1 MDKVNI
7 LGVHVDMV
15 NISQATD
22 CIMRF
27 LDEDKFHAV
36 YTPNSEIIM
45 LAYKDE
51 KFCKLLNNADLLTA
65 DGIGVVHASKILK
78 KPISERAAGY
88 DIARQVLQK
97 MNYTDHKLFLFG
109 GKPGVAEEAKKKL
122 LEEYTDLNIVG
133 TRNGYFKPEEE
144 AEIVEEINNSGADIV
159 FVCLGA
165 PKHTKTISAPELL
178 ISSTISASSS
188 GLKYPFLVPTILRS
202 VYSSKSF
209 FFASSATPG
218 LPPKR
223 NSLWSV

>member
-97 MNYTDHKLFLFG
+97 MNYTNHKLFLFG

-144 AEIVEEINNSGADIV
+144 AEIVE
-159 FVCLGA
+159 
-165 PKHTKTISAPELL
+165 
-178 ISSTISASSS
+178 
-188 GLKYPFLVPTILRS
+188 
-202 VYSSKSF
+202 
-209 FFASSATPG
+209 
-218 LPPKR
+218 
-223 NSLWSV
+223 

>member
-109 GKPGVAEEAKKKL
+109 GKPGVAEEAKKKQVSL
-122 LEEYTDLNIVG
+122 FQITLN
-133 TRNGYFKPEEE
+133 
-144 AEIVEEINNSGADIV
+144 
-159 FVCLGA
+159 L
-165 PKHTKTISAPELL
+165 
-178 ISSTISASSS
+178 
-188 GLKYPFLVPTILRS
+188 
-202 VYSSKSF
+202 
-209 FFASSATPG
+209 
-218 LPPKR
+218 KR
-223 NSLWSV
+223 NLNCIAVLNVLHRVYLRKLRIIIRLCVRTLICIRALFIKCLAYLPKCIHRFSLFQELSAGAHIDLKKLSAAAELSDRRISRWYTVRNTRK

>member
-159 FVCLGA
+159 LYVWVHL
-165 PKHTKTISAPELL
+165 SRN
-178 ISSTISASSS
+178 S
-188 GLKYPFLVPTILRS
+188 GLKETEMHLKYALRWALAEVLTYLPEKLNAHLKYS
-202 VYSSKSF
+202 VKQVWNGF
-209 FFASSATPG
+209 TDFAKNLG
-218 LPPKR
+218 
-223 NSLWSV
+223 V